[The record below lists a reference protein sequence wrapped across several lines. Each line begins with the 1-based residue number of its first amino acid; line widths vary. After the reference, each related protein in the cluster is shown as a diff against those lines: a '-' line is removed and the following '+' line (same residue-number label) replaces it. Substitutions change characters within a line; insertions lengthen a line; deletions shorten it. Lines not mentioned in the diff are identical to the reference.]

1 MMRKKITK
9 KYALVDFYENQ
20 FGDLIVASDD
30 MKEIRK
36 AARQFSKDTDGECL
50 LFGFQWND
58 KTGSYERKCN
68 L

>member
-1 MMRKKITK
+1 MK
-9 KYALVDFYENQ
+9 KYALIDFYENQ

-36 AARQFSKDTDGECL
+36 AASQFSNDTDGECL

-58 KTGSYERKCN
+58 EIGKYERKCN